1 MGEEVKLEGGYL
13 KWTWYKNG
21 RLRKKIMYRVQK
33 YLNLKR
39 RNTLKGNRRVREEKN
54 YDRDFLRRGMGWVK
68 ETFGSLLL
76 GEESFQGNFI
86 LCGFEVRE
94 CGHKD
99 KNKEYKV

>member
-1 MGEEVKLEGGYL
+1 MTETFYAEAWAEWK
-13 KWTWYKNG
+13 
-21 RLRKKIMYRVQK
+21 RL
-33 YLNLKR
+33 
-39 RNTLKGNRRVREEKN
+39 
-54 YDRDFLRRGMGWVK
+54 
-68 ETFGSLLL
+68 FGSLLL